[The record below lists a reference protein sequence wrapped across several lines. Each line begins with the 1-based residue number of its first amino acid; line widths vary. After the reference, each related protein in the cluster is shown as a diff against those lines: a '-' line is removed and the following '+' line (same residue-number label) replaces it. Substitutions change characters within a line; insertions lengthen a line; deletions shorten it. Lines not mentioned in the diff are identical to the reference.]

1 VSEKVRVF
9 VVVTRDSGTS
19 FVDVVVGKPSAAMFD
34 IALRDLDVGR
44 GRTAMVGD
52 SLESDIAGAHRAGI
66 AGVLIAREDRQP
78 SFTQAPPALEANV
91 RDLGCLFDSA
101 AAPVRW
107 SRSAARNTIGG
118 EL

>member
-1 VSEKVRVF
+1 MSEKVRVF
-9 VVVTRDSGTS
+9 VVTRDSGTS
-19 FVDVVVGKPSAAMFD
+19 FVDVVAGKPSAAMFD
-34 IALRDLDVGR
+34 IALRDLDAGR

-66 AGVLIAREDRQP
+66 AGEDRQS

>member
-34 IALRDLDVGR
+34 IVLRDLEAGR

-66 AGVLIAREDRQP
+66 AGEDRQS

>member
-9 VVVTRDSGTS
+9 VVTRDSGTS
-19 FVDVVVGKPSAAMFD
+19 FVDVVAGKPSAAMFD
-34 IALRDLDVGR
+34 IALRGLDAGR
-44 GRTAMVGD
+44 GD
-52 SLESDIAGAHRAGI
+52 SLESEIAGAHCAGI
-66 AGVLIAREDRQP
+66 AGVSIAREDRQS

>member
-34 IALRDLDVGR
+34 IALRDLDAGR
-44 GRTAMVGD
+44 GD
-52 SLESDIAGAHRAGI
+52 SLESEIAGAHRAGI
-66 AGVLIAREDRQP
+66 AGVLIAREDRQL

-91 RDLGCLFDSA
+91 RYLGCLFDSA